1 MNLKMSVG
9 MKLQEAKRNAILQKD
24 VMISVSKLMDITAR
38 LKTESQHVLLFVE
51 TAYEFQNMNRVMI
64 KTI

>member
-1 MNLKMSVG
+1 
-9 MKLQEAKRNAILQKD
+9 MKLQEEKKNVILQKD
-24 VMISVSKLMDITAR
+24 VMRPVSKLMDITAKF
-38 LKTESQHVLLFVE
+38 KTESQHVLPFVE